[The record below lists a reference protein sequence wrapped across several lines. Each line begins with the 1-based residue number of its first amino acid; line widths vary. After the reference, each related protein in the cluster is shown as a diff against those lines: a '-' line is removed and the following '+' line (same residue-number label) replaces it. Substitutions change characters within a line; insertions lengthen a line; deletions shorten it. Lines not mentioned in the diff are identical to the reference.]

1 MASRSARICCFM
13 PPAYRSFRVRDA
25 RGDDK
30 ITFTVRIVPASDA
43 SLLVSFGSEI
53 SLDAHRQV
61 QRLMRAFA
69 EPSPGILNLH
79 PAFAS
84 VLIDFDPRRR
94 RHAEIESLIR
104 QRMAASADVSEPQ
117 SRLIEIPASYG
128 GAFGPDLDDV
138 ARHTG
143 LPPERVVELHAS
155 VEYRVYFL
163 GFSPGFP
170 YLGGMPTE
178 LATPRLPAPRKRVPT
193 GSVAIGGSQTGIY
206 SIESPGG
213 WRLIGR
219 TALPL
224 FDPTANP
231 PALLQMGDRVR
242 FVAVRELRA

>member
-1 MASRSARICCFM
+1 MPSA
-13 PPAYRSFRVRDA
+13 YLSFTGWES

-53 SLDAHRQV
+53 SLDTHRQV
-61 QRLMRAFA
+61 QRLMRVFA
-69 EPSPGILNLH
+69 EPTVGIRNLH

-94 RHAEIESLIR
+94 SHAQIESLIR
-104 QRMAASADVSEPQ
+104 ERMAASSDAPEPK
-117 SRLIEIPASYG
+117 SRLVEIPVCYG
-128 GAFGPDLDDV
+128 GALGPDLDDV

-143 LPPERVVELHAS
+143 LPPERVIELHAS

-178 LATPRLPAPRKRVPT
+178 LATPRLSAPRKRVPA

-206 SIESPGG
+206 SIDSPGG

-224 FDPTANP
+224 FDPNTNP

-242 FVAVRELRA
+242 FVPVRELRA